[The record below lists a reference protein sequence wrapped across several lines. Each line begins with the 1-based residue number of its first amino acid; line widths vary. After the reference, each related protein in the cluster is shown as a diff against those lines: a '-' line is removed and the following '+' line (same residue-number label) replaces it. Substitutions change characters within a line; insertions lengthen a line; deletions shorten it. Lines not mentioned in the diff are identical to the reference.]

1 MFIVVFSRHIDK
13 HNGDTA
19 MAKEKAAAAEA
30 APEEQPEQQ
39 VPQVEPVS
47 ITVTDLQAL
56 VNLID
61 VASSRGA
68 FRGPELTAVGTL
80 YSKLAS
86 FLQQVTDASAEQQAA
101 AQPAA
106 EEGG

>member
-1 MFIVVFSRHIDK
+1 
-13 HNGDTA
+13 
-19 MAKEKAAAAEA
+19 MAKEKAEAAVA
-30 APEEQPEQQ
+30 APEEQQ
-39 VPQVEPVS
+39 VSAEAQDPVS

-101 AQPAA
+101 ATAPVAD
-106 EEGG
+106 EGGQ

>member
-1 MFIVVFSRHIDK
+1 MEK
-13 HNGDTA
+13 LK
-19 MAKEKAAAAEA
+19 MAKEKAEA
-30 APEEQPEQQ
+30 TQTVAPEQPQAPAMQ
-39 VPQVEPVS
+39 DPVS

-80 YSKLAS
+80 YSKLAA
-86 FLQQVTDASAEQQAA
+86 FLQQITDTSVEQQAA
-101 AQPAA
+101 ETAPIEASA
-106 EEGG
+106 EEGGK

>member
-1 MFIVVFSRHIDK
+1 
-13 HNGDTA
+13 
-19 MAKEKAAAAEA
+19 MAKKEQVAEDTTVL
-30 APEEQPEQQ
+30 QQQEQQ
-39 VPQVEPVS
+39 EQQAPIGVEPVN

-80 YSKLAS
+80 YSKLAI
-86 FLQQVTDASAEQQAA
+86 FLQQVTDTTAEQQAA
-101 AQPAA
+101 QSTDSAVTT
-106 EEGG
+106 GGQ

>member
-1 MFIVVFSRHIDK
+1 MVTRKQTENII
-13 HNGDTA
+13 
-19 MAKEKAAAAEA
+19 MAKKQPAAEQAATEQQAAAAQAQA
-30 APEEQPEQQ
+30 AQD
-39 VPQVEPVS
+39 PVS

-80 YSKLAS
+80 YSKLAT
-86 FLQQVTDASAEQQAA
+86 FLQQVTDASAEAQAA
-101 AQPAA
+101 GAPSEPAA
-106 EEGG
+106 EEGGQ

>member
-1 MFIVVFSRHIDK
+1 
-13 HNGDTA
+13 
-19 MAKEKAAAAEA
+19 MAKEKAEAAQP
-30 APEEQPEQQ
+30 APEEQQTEQQ
-39 VPQVEPVS
+39 VQAEPVS

-86 FLQQVTDASAEQQAA
+86 FLQQITDASAEQQAA
-101 AQPAA
+101 ATAPVVD
-106 EEGG
+106 EGGQ

>member
-1 MFIVVFSRHIDK
+1 
-13 HNGDTA
+13 
-19 MAKEKAAAAEA
+19 MAKEKAVATETV
-30 APEEQPEQQ
+30 APEQPQAQ
-39 VPQVEPVS
+39 APAPQDPVS

-86 FLQQVTDASAEQQAA
+86 FLQQITDTSAEQQAA
-101 AQPAA
+101 QATPSEAPAE
-106 EEGG
+106 EEGGQ

>member
-1 MFIVVFSRHIDK
+1 
-13 HNGDTA
+13 
-19 MAKEKAAAAEA
+19 MAKEKADAAPVEA
-30 APEEQPEQQ
+30 APEQAQAPAPQQ
-39 VPQVEPVS
+39 EPVS

-101 AQPAA
+101 QATPSAAPA
-106 EEGG
+106 EEGGQ

>member
-1 MFIVVFSRHIDK
+1 
-13 HNGDTA
+13 
-19 MAKEKAAAAEA
+19 MAKNEQVAEA
-30 APEEQPEQQ
+30 DMAPQQQEQQ
-39 VPQVEPVS
+39 APISVEPVS

-80 YSKLAS
+80 YSKLAT

-101 AQPAA
+101 QATPSEAPA
-106 EEGG
+106 EEGGQ

>member
-1 MFIVVFSRHIDK
+1 
-13 HNGDTA
+13 
-19 MAKEKAAAAEA
+19 MAKEKAEAAPVEA
-30 APEEQPEQQ
+30 APEQAQAPAQQ
-39 VPQVEPVS
+39 EPVS

-101 AQPAA
+101 QATPSAPPA
-106 EEGG
+106 EEGGQ

>member
-1 MFIVVFSRHIDK
+1 
-13 HNGDTA
+13 
-19 MAKEKAAAAEA
+19 MAKEKAEA
-30 APEEQPEQQ
+30 TEAVAPEQPQAPA
-39 VPQVEPVS
+39 PQDPVS

-86 FLQQVTDASAEQQAA
+86 FLQQITDTSAEQQAA
-101 AQPAA
+101 QATPSEAPA
-106 EEGG
+106 EEGGQ

>member
-1 MFIVVFSRHIDK
+1 
-13 HNGDTA
+13 
-19 MAKEKAAAAEA
+19 MAKKEQAAAKEQQA
-30 APEEQPEQQ
+30 APQQ
-39 VPQVEPVS
+39 QAPTQEAQEPVS

-86 FLQQVTDASAEQQAA
+86 FLQQVTDSSAEAQAA
-101 AQPAA
+101 QAAQAGGEA
-106 EEGG
+106 QEGGQ

>member
-1 MFIVVFSRHIDK
+1 
-13 HNGDTA
+13 
-19 MAKEKAAAAEA
+19 MAKKEQATEQA
-30 APEEQPEQQ
+30 APEQQ
-39 VPQVEPVS
+39 QQTAEGVEPVS

-80 YSKLAS
+80 YSKLAT
-86 FLQQVTDASAEQQAA
+86 FLQQVTDATAEQQAA
-101 AQPAA
+101 QSTDSVAT
-106 EEGG
+106 EGGQ

>member
-1 MFIVVFSRHIDK
+1 
-13 HNGDTA
+13 
-19 MAKEKAAAAEA
+19 MAKEKAEAAVA
-30 APEEQPEQQ
+30 APEEQQAPAVEAQ
-39 VPQVEPVS
+39 EPVS

-101 AQPAA
+101 QATPSAAPA
-106 EEGG
+106 EEGGQ

>member
-1 MFIVVFSRHIDK
+1 
-13 HNGDTA
+13 
-19 MAKEKAAAAEA
+19 MAKEKAEAAVA
-30 APEEQPEQQ
+30 APEEQQAPAVEAQ
-39 VPQVEPVS
+39 EPVS

-101 AQPAA
+101 AATAPVAD
-106 EEGG
+106 EGGQ

>member
-1 MFIVVFSRHIDK
+1 
-13 HNGDTA
+13 
-19 MAKEKAAAAEA
+19 MAKNKEAAAQA
-30 APEEQPEQQ
+30 APEQAQEQAPAQPQQ
-39 VPQVEPVS
+39 EPVS

-86 FLQQVTDASAEQQAA
+86 FLQQVTDASAETQAA
-101 AQPAA
+101 QATPAGEAPA
-106 EEGG
+106 EEGGQ

>member
-1 MFIVVFSRHIDK
+1 
-13 HNGDTA
+13 
-19 MAKEKAAAAEA
+19 MAKKEQATEQAAPEQQQMAEA
-30 APEEQPEQQ
+30 A
-39 VPQVEPVS
+39 EPVS

-80 YSKLAS
+80 YSKLAT

-101 AQPAA
+101 QSTDSAVT
-106 EEGG
+106 EGGK

>member
-1 MFIVVFSRHIDK
+1 
-13 HNGDTA
+13 
-19 MAKEKAAAAEA
+19 MAKNKEAAAQA
-30 APEEQPEQQ
+30 APEQAQAPAQPQQ
-39 VPQVEPVS
+39 EPVS

-86 FLQQVTDASAEQQAA
+86 FLQQVTDASAETQAA
-101 AQPAA
+101 QTTPAGEAPA
-106 EEGG
+106 EEGGQ

>member
-1 MFIVVFSRHIDK
+1 
-13 HNGDTA
+13 
-19 MAKEKAAAAEA
+19 MAKKEQAAEQA
-30 APEEQPEQQ
+30 APQQQEQQ
-39 VPQVEPVS
+39 APVGAEPVS

-86 FLQQVTDASAEQQAA
+86 FLQQVTDSSAEAQAA
-101 AQPAA
+101 QAAQAGGEA
-106 EEGG
+106 QEGGQ

>member
-1 MFIVVFSRHIDK
+1 
-13 HNGDTA
+13 
-19 MAKEKAAAAEA
+19 MAKEKAEAAVA
-30 APEEQPEQQ
+30 APEEQQQ
-39 VPQVEPVS
+39 VAQAQDPVS

-101 AQPAA
+101 ATAPAA
-106 EEGG
+106 EEGGQ